1 MTAKRPHAC
10 WINIGTQG
18 CAEDVTVFLCLKQAL
33 LIPVRFMVEISGK
46 LLIIDYNF

>member
-1 MTAKRPHAC
+1 MTAKRPHAY

-18 CAEDVTVFLCLKQAL
+18 CAEDVAVYLKQAL